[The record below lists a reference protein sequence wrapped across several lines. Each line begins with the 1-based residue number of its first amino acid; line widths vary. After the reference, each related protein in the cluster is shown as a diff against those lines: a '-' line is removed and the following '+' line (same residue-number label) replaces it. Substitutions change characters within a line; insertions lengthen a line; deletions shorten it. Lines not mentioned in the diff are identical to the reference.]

1 MAFKMK
7 AGKEGP
13 MKKNFPSVFKNDKPK
28 FVKVFG
34 GGMKVDVSTP
44 KGQKELA
51 RIKSIPTVS
60 STEPGRVKN
69 PKVVKTKFGKIFKT
83 IGKIGGKALMGGI
96 IDPFSSNDPRVTRS
110 LLSKPAPKG
119 GA

>member
-69 PKVVKTKFGKIFKT
+69 PKVTKTKLGQKIFKT
-83 IGKIGGKALMGGI
+83 IGKIGGKAFMGGI
-96 IDPFSSNDPRVTRS
+96 IDPTNKKDPRVTRS
-110 LLSKPAPKG
+110 LTKPAPKG

>member
-13 MKKNFPSVFKNDKPK
+13 MKKNFPSVFKDNHTKK
-28 FVKVFG
+28 VKVFG
-34 GGMKVDVSTP
+34 GGMNVDISTK
-44 KGQKELA
+44 KGQDILKE
-51 RIKSIPTVS
+51 IESIPTVS

-69 PKVVKTKFGKIFKT
+69 PKVTKTKFGKIFKT

>member
-13 MKKNFPSVFKNDKPK
+13 MKKNFPSVFKNDPTK
-28 FVKVFG
+28 VKVFG
-34 GGMKVDVSTP
+34 GGMNVDISTK
-44 KGQKELA
+44 KGRDILKE
-51 RIKSIPTVS
+51 IKNIPTVS

-69 PKVVKTKFGKIFKT
+69 PKVTTTKLGQKIFKT